1 MEKTKQKY
9 RKRTNRK
16 EQNKETLTVK
26 DVLQEETV
34 AFLDTEFLTSQ
45 RKGGPPSKLVSIG
58 FVICRN
64 DFKEVDRFHSYIYMD
79 DELHNRF
86 REVTGITEEDLL
98 NAPEY
103 ELVMEEVARRLA
115 VWNVSRIFV
124 WGPDQMVIQ
133 RDLQT
138 YREDISKRNKKAVN
152 RMIRMIKDIE
162 GIYSKKLKI
171 HNIGIAN
178 LKLLCGLGAEVSHDA
193 LDDAIDLKNVIQ
205 YVDTKG
211 CPDYMVQAM
220 KTYLADKE
228 LYCRYRRFHEK
239 WEAVPQSLIEKG
251 KELIRELENV
261 DLMEAK
267 ALHDD
272 IHVIC
277 TGEDITFPTPEEYI
291 RWGIDSHLAARNYE
305 SVK

>member
-1 MEKTKQKY
+1 MEKTKKKY
-9 RKRTNRK
+9 RKKTNRR
-16 EQNKETLTVK
+16 EQTKETLTVK
-26 DVLQEETV
+26 DILKEETV

-58 FVICRN
+58 FVICRK
-64 DFKEVDRFHSYIYMD
+64 DFKEVERFHSYIYME

-86 REVTGITEEDLL
+86 REVTGITEEDVL
-98 NAPEY
+98 NAPDY
-103 ELVMEEVARRLA
+103 ELVMEEVAERLA
-115 VWNVSRIFV
+115 LWNVTRIFV

-138 YREDISKRNKKAVN
+138 YREDISKRTRKSVN

-178 LKLLCGLGAEVSHDA
+178 LKLLCGLGSEVNHDA
-193 LDDAIDLKNVIQ
+193 LDDSVDLKDVIQ

-220 KTYLADKE
+220 KMYLADKE

-239 WEAVPQSLIEKG
+239 WDEVPNALIEKS
-251 KELIRELENV
+251 KALIQELAKVNS
-261 DLMEAK
+261 MEAK

-277 TGEDITFPTPEEYI
+277 TGEDTTFPTPEEYI
-291 RWGIDSHLAARNYE
+291 EQALL
-305 SVK
+305 